1 MERFDALGRHIP
13 VSQVVSDGSGHR
25 FVEQT
30 IVVLTDR
37 PRHRSE
43 EGLFILGASFDDF
56 FAGLLDFDAG
66 SFGQNLHRF
75 EELDRLTSHHEVKYV
90 SAKVANPADPA
101 LSNLIDLKGRAAVI
115 VPRAMSHKVG
125 TLTP

>member
-43 EGLFILGASFDDF
+43 EGLLILRASFDDLLAGF
-56 FAGLLDFDAG
+56 FDFDAG

-75 EELDRLTSHHEVKYV
+75 EELDRLTPHHEVEHV
-90 SAKVANPADPA
+90 SAKITDPADPA
-101 LSNLIDLKGRAAVI
+101 LSNLIDLKGGAAVI
-115 VPRAMSHKVG
+115 VPRTMSHKVG